1 MAYCKR
7 WTGRTKNKK
16 LPFVKD
22 GLGEQRKRTSSI
34 VKHIGRAKKI
44 WEWPIL
50 RGGQGEQNK
59 WKGPIVEGGLGEQ
72 KNNENDLFWKVDW
85 ENWTIMKM
93 ADCKRWTGRTWWLYQ
108 TCTCIG
114 KQ

>member
-7 WTGRTKNKK
+7 WTGRTKKMNIA
-16 LPFVKD
+16 D
-22 GLGEQRKRTSSI
+22 CETQ
-34 VKHIGRAKKI
+34 IGRAKSI

-72 KNNENDLFWKVDW
+72 KNNENDLLWKVDW
-85 ENWTIMKM
+85 ENMMVILNMYMYWQAVKFCYHSIDML
-93 ADCKRWTGRTWWLYQ
+93 D
-108 TCTCIG
+108 
-114 KQ
+114 